1 MGPKVSLD
9 FLEKK
14 RSDDSSLLECD
25 ASLLGGRFPEFRR
38 NVAPSS

>member
-1 MGPKVSLD
+1 VGPKVSLD

-14 RSDDSSLLECD
+14 KSDDSSVLECD
-25 ASLLGGRFPEFRR
+25 ASLLGWRFPKFRT